1 MHDEIGCSAVDC
13 EVAAAVAD
21 FGSDTVL
28 GGQGAGG
35 ISISVIDNQHTLP
48 RPSFEPNQS
57 GAVTVECDT
66 VDTPSGCHCGRRQ
79 WTRPT
84 SVLSCCFAH
93 EPILTGRPVRGKHV
107 PIREAWWTH
116 SVYKLREW

>member
-28 GGQGAGG
+28 GGQVTGG
-35 ISISVIDNQHTLP
+35 ISASVVDNQHALP
-48 RPSFEPNQS
+48 RPSFKPDQGGS
-57 GAVTVECDT
+57 VTVECDT
-66 VDTPSGCHCGRRQ
+66 VDTSPGCHGGRRQ

-84 SVLSCCFAH
+84 PVLSCCLAH
-93 EPILTGRPVRGKHV
+93 ETILTGRHVRGKHV